1 MGRELTSKE
10 ETAGIREKHTYGG
23 KVSYPSDALGPRLKA
38 LLEKIKKL
46 KQNKLSLSIYSDHI
60 VVSKHLFSRKKN
72 KASWRIGC
80 FQVWSRKHIKG
91 AQNILYQ
98 KPRKLSN
105 TTGVMSKGHRC
116 QLEGAPTGQKGII
129 CASKSKLN
137 KQKPC
142 SELQHIKYF

>member
-60 VVSKHLFSRKKN
+60 VVSKHLFSRKKKQGFLEN
-72 KASWRIGC
+72 WLFPGLEQETYKRSPEHLVPEAKKAIKHHRSHVKRT
-80 FQVWSRKHIKG
+80 QV
-91 AQNILYQ
+91 
-98 KPRKLSN
+98 
-105 TTGVMSKGHRC
+105 
-116 QLEGAPTGQKGII
+116 PT
-129 CASKSKLN
+129 
-137 KQKPC
+137 
-142 SELQHIKYF
+142 